1 MTLQDLDGNQIV
13 RGSASSVGQGG
24 SENIDELLGYKSIA
38 IRKSLDKY
46 LNSEDFKNEELLGK
60 VCKLLTQKERK
71 TNKN

>member
-38 IRKSLDKY
+38 IRKSFGQV
-46 LNSEDFKNEELLGK
+46 S
-60 VCKLLTQKERK
+60 
-71 TNKN
+71 